1 MFKISINT
9 TLLGAA
15 GVAFVLTCMMG
26 GNFIQETQSCESDE
40 PTTCNG
46 MVGDP
51 SEKVLEQSDGE
62 FLAKLKSFEASD
74 LKDFRPEFAYEYE
87 ACSMRTGTALM
98 HRGTP
103 VTNQWC
109 AALGCNY
116 KQCVRKSYECD
127 QETGASKSSDPVI
140 TCVAAKMQSE
150 MQPARFVAF
159 FFSLL
164 ASILL
169 CIVSCFTGASQQ
181 REPPVKSPQALP
193 NLFESR
199 AVAIEESK

>member
-1 MFKISINT
+1 MFKSSSINT
-9 TLLGAA
+9 TLLAAA
-15 GVAFVLTCMMG
+15 GVTFVLACMIG
-26 GNFIQETQSCESDE
+26 GNFIQETQACESDE
-40 PTTCNG
+40 PATCNAL
-46 MVGDP
+46 VGNP
-51 SEKVLEQSDGE
+51 AEKVLEESDGE
-62 FLAKLKSFEASD
+62 FLAKLRSVEASE
-74 LKDFRPEFAYEYE
+74 LKDFRPEFAREYE

-116 KQCVRKSYECD
+116 KQCVRKTYECD
-127 QETGASKSSDPVI
+127 QETGLAKESDPMI
-140 TCVAAKMQSE
+140 TCVAAAMQSE

-169 CIVSCFTGASQQ
+169 CVLSCVAGESKQNDT
-181 REPPVKSPQALP
+181 PVTSANVGVIPQASPTFL
-193 NLFESR
+193 
-199 AVAIEESK
+199 K